1 MQVLDHACDSA
12 IDQADQ
18 PLNLWAMIER
28 CAPAHAAT
36 AVAGTRFK
44 YSVHTTTA
52 RSQAL
57 VLE

>member
-28 CAPAHAAT
+28 CAPAHVAA
-36 AVAGTRFK
+36 AIAGCRF
-44 YSVHTTTA
+44 
-52 RSQAL
+52 QDF
-57 VLE
+57 